1 MDETW
6 DGADCEQL
14 FLNHLEPELCEEIL
28 GTADP
33 HLGHRNHPTCAPSHA
48 PGDMGLQTNRRVP
61 TTLVNVPANARRRN
75 EPWLLEDSHQSDATT
90 DELHVA
96 FEVLRANGYL
106 PATGERSASVEVEF
120 TGHPSEKERRAM
132 HKTLGEEAPTLP
144 EGNEDPYKNLQ
155 DIQDP
160 EERRKAKRLARNRLS
175 AKRARERTK
184 LRLHQLEIENR
195 KLVHEN
201 NNLTQM
207 VTYLF
212 ARLKT

>member
-1 MDETW
+1 
-6 DGADCEQL
+6 
-14 FLNHLEPELCEEIL
+14 
-28 GTADP
+28 
-33 HLGHRNHPTCAPSHA
+33 
-48 PGDMGLQTNRRVP
+48 
-61 TTLVNVPANARRRN
+61 
-75 EPWLLEDSHQSDATT
+75 
-90 DELHVA
+90 
-96 FEVLRANGYL
+96 
-106 PATGERSASVEVEF
+106 
-120 TGHPSEKERRAM
+120 M